1 MGRTEYNLERN
12 TSRYFSKALH
22 SKFTCVKSSPTRGIR
37 NKGLAYTLHPAAR
50 APWIVAA
57 QTQLRLKPPPFPNLK
72 RRGARS
78 EQNAVRIHLHM
89 LWRVDMPL
97 KPSANSDTR
106 RDATNLNTRRTRT
119 PGPTAINLNRAKSP
133 PPILSYHMPVIP
145 FYIHLLHTQPDLL
158 EKSQGTAEIKF
169 RECLKKRGQS
179 SLDIS
184 IPLSVCGPGI
194 MISSS

>member
-1 MGRTEYNLERN
+1 MHVL
-12 TSRYFSKALH
+12 SRYSG
-22 SKFTCVKSSPTRGIR
+22 R
-37 NKGLAYTLHPAAR
+37 
-50 APWIVAA
+50 
-57 QTQLRLKPPPFPNLK
+57 PN
-72 RRGARS
+72 RS
-78 EQNAVRIHLHM
+78 VRTHLLM

-119 PGPTAINLNRAKSP
+119 PGPTAINLNRAKYPP

-179 SLDIS
+179 FAGLWARDHDIIIIMIFGIFSSLDTDFDTHD
-184 IPLSVCGPGI
+184 LWDE
-194 MISSS
+194 MNEN